1 MILPLIF
8 PLHHLFVEG
17 IISLT
22 EFFTHS
28 GFVITLFSW
37 CNLTCSFVLCIFC
50 KLKIK
55 PGDLIRFCF
64 NFLNN
69 TLYFCVL
76 LVTKHCE
83 MGSEIVPLLELLIL
97 SSGHRCLIFSLQI
110 TPPTFLLMILVVT
123 NNHCLDLLF
132 HCLLENGNFLSIV
145 YEIYRIAPFS
155 ILLLA
160 LVAFSLCFS
169 QIILSRGL
177 SILLVV
183 LKNQLLPLNFSV
195 VCSFSSFLI
204 LL

>member
-1 MILPLIF
+1 MY
-8 PLHHLFVEG
+8 
-17 IISLT
+17 
-22 EFFTHS
+22 
-28 GFVITLFSW
+28 
-37 CNLTCSFVLCIFC
+37 
-50 KLKIK
+50 
-55 PGDLIRFCF
+55 
-64 NFLNN
+64 FLSQNIVRWG
-69 TLYFCVL
+69 L
-76 LVTKHCE
+76 
-83 MGSEIVPLLELLIL
+83 IVPLLELLIL
-97 SSGHRCLIFSLQI
+97 SSGHRCLILSLQNS
-110 TPPTFLLMILVVT
+110 PPTFLLMILMVT

-169 QIILSRGL
+169 QIILPRGL

-204 LL
+204 FALICIIFFLGGFYFFLDGDLIAILFLTLSEGRLPFCFYGLSFIAFAFYIKYCIKYYEYFSIVLIVSSSSYK